1 MQLTDE
7 QIYAK
12 DAHDYLPVFARY
24 QIVLDHG
31 DGVYVYDY
39 IEGPVGIIDVDTEND
54 YFKKSFK
61 FI

>member
-1 MQLTDE
+1 MRVECVNNESSDLKGINVGDKLE
-7 QIYAK
+7 LKKKI
-12 DAHDYLPVFARY
+12 
-24 QIVLDHG
+24 I

-39 IEGPVGIIDVDTEND
+39 IDRPEGIIDVDTEHY